1 MLFNAYKL
9 PSRKAYTTIITVCK
23 IVPLPSRHNSFIHA
37 FIHSLTPS
45 FIDSSDTFGE
55 SVHAKHCTRCPQR
68 TLRSRE
74 LKEGAQSR
82 TADKR

>member
-45 FIDSSDTFGE
+45 FIHQTPLE
-55 SVHAKHCTRCPQR
+55 SQYMPNTALGAPRGHCAP
-68 TLRSRE
+68 E
-74 LKEGAQSR
+74 N
-82 TADKR
+82 